1 MQNFNYFFIISVFF
15 LISCAGHMEDRI
27 NQDFKSLQP
36 DYTNIEE
43 KKSLEGTIY
52 EGDGGLFAS
61 DRRATRVGD
70 IITIS
75 LAENLTANN
84 GGTATLNKSQD
95 YTFDLPAAIFGPSS
109 LIGKLFF
116 KDGINEANLSTA
128 NSAENMSSTAATAQ
142 TLDMTATISVTVV
155 RRFPNGNLEIKGSK
169 KLQYKNGTE
178 YIRVSGTIRPED
190 IDATNTVS
198 SLKVADA
205 EISVVGSGD
214 VTNVATKGWLAKAFS
229 YVKPF

>member
-1 MQNFNYFFIISVFF
+1 
-15 LISCAGHMEDRI
+15 MEDKL
-27 NQDFKSLQP
+27 NQEFQSLQP
-36 DYTNIEE
+36 EFTNIEE

-61 DRRATRVGD
+61 DRRANRVGD

-95 YTFDLPAAIFGPSS
+95 YTFDLPGALFGPSS
-109 LIGKLFF
+109 LIAKLFF
-116 KDGINEANLSTA
+116 KDGIKEANLSTA
-128 NSAENMSSTAATAQ
+128 NSAENMSSTASTAQ

-155 RRFPNGNLEIKGSK
+155 RKFPNGNLEIKGSK
-169 KLQYKNGTE
+169 KLKYKNGTE
-178 YIRVSGTIRPED
+178 YIRVSGVIRPED
-190 IDATNTVS
+190 IDSSNTVS

-205 EISVVGSGD
+205 QISVVGTGD
-214 VTNVATKGWLAKAFS
+214 VTNVATKGWLAKVFS
-229 YVKPF
+229 YAVPF